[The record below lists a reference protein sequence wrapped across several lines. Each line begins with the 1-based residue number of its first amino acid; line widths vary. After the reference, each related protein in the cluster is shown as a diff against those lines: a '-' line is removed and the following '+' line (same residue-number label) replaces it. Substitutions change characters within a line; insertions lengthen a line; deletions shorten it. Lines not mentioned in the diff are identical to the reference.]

1 MSTIK
6 LVQGDNRPYIKLTLT
21 NADGDPINLSDVDTT
36 IVVYFKAAASSTVLA
51 TLACSK
57 VGDGSTGEVVFGFP
71 GGTLDV
77 PPGNYEGEIEIS
89 FGGSIQ
95 TVFRPLNFYIREQFD

>member
-6 LVQGDNRPYIKLTLT
+6 LVQGDNRPFIKLTLT
-21 NADGDPINLSDVDTT
+21 DAEGDAVNLSDVDTT
-36 IVVYFKAAASSTVLA
+36 VVVYFKAAASSTVLA

-57 VGDGSTGEVVFGFP
+57 VGNGSTGEVVFGFP
-71 GGTLDV
+71 GATLDV

-89 FGGSIQ
+89 FGGSKQ
-95 TVFRPLNFYIREQFD
+95 TVFQPLNFYIRAQFD